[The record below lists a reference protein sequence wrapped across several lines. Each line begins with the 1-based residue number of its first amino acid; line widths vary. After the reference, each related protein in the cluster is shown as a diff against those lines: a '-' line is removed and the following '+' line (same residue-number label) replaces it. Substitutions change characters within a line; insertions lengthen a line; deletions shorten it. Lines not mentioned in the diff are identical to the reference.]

1 MTVFVTILVA
11 LVLQIILIS
20 KAPISLRVRLITTAS
35 ILFALVLNADLQRD
49 KRQSVILHNA
59 AKRFFFL
66 LRGCAFGGNDSGPSL
81 PIWKCQLL
89 PSSGSSNKRRLG
101 TTTPLFLFIYIRKKI
116 KKGKILR
123 KWWHCSGRLRK
134 YKNQMA
140 NKFVKINKRTKRD
153 DKGKI
158 GSF

>member
-59 AKRFFFL
+59 AKRFFFFYGAAL
-66 LRGCAFGGNDSGPSL
+66 SVETIPV
-81 PIWKCQLL
+81 
-89 PSSGSSNKRRLG
+89 
-101 TTTPLFLFIYIRKKI
+101 PLFRFGNVNFCLLVDRRI
-116 KKGKILR
+116 KG
-123 KWWHCSGRLRK
+123 
-134 YKNQMA
+134 
-140 NKFVKINKRTKRD
+140 D
-153 DKGKI
+153 
-158 GSF
+158 